1 MRILKKV
8 RFILVLISFSVC
20 LGLMSSTYSRYVAD
34 ATSNIEVLFAK
45 WQILVN
51 QTDITSNTSS
61 TISFVPIIEENNYV
75 ESNTVAPSSKGYFDI
90 VVDPSNVGVSFKYT
104 INLAVA
110 NENMPDLMITKYSI
124 LPSNYVEGDP
134 LEVTNLTNN
143 TITNTLNFDKNTT
156 SFKFK
161 PFTIRV
167 YFEWYEGTDEKM
179 NDSQDTAVGKA
190 AATENTKFQ
199 MTANINFEQV
209 FE

>member
-51 QTDITSNTSS
+51 ETDITSNSNS
-61 TISFVPIIEENNYV
+61 TISFVPVIEENNYV

-104 INLAVA
+104 INLAIA
-110 NENMPDLMITKYSI
+110 NENMPDLMITKYAI
-124 LPSNYVEGDP
+124 LPSTYIEGDP
-134 LEVTNLTNN
+134 LTVINLTDN
-143 TITNTLNFDKNTT
+143 TITNTLNFDKNTP
-156 SFKFK
+156 SFKFQ

-167 YFEWYEGTDEKM
+167 YFEWYEGTGEAMTDAE
-179 NDSQDTAVGKA
+179 DTAVGVS
-190 AATENTKFQ
+190 AATDNTKFQ
-199 MTANINFEQV
+199 MTANIKFEQI